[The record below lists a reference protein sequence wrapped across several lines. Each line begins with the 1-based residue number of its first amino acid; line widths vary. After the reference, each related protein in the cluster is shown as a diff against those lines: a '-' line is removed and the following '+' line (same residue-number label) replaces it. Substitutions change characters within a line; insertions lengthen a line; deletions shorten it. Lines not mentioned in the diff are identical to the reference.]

1 VTTIGAVAV
10 ELYGLPLEQFTAA
23 RDARTKELR
32 REGDRTVAA
41 QVPRLPKPSVAAW
54 AVDLLVRHERDLV
67 EQLVELG
74 AALREAQGTL
84 AGEQL
89 RELDRERRRL
99 LTAIGQQA
107 RALAEAQGQRLS
119 DSVLGQV
126 QATVHAAMA
135 DPAAAAAVRS
145 GVLTTSL
152 ETSGF
157 GPVDVDG
164 AVAVIGAAPLPHT
177 RRAAADTGPRSAE
190 DSGVDGARDARNEGA
205 SGTGAGR
212 AEQREE
218 EGRRRQE
225 ERRAAEL
232 AEARADLAEAERLDG
247 RAAGQAAT
255 AHRAVQELDERRAA
269 LAERAERLRHEL
281 QALQD
286 EDDELA
292 ARLTEAREALR
303 QAANASRSA
312 GRAAEHARARVER
325 LER

>member
-1 VTTIGAVAV
+1 MTTTGAVAV
-10 ELYGLPLEQFTAA
+10 ELYGLPLERFTAA
-23 RDARTKELR
+23 RDARAKELR

-41 QVPRLPKPSVAAW
+41 QVARLPKPSVAAW

-74 AALREAQGTL
+74 AALREAQETL

-107 RALAEAQGQRLS
+107 RALAEAQGQHLS

-164 AVAVIGAAPLPHT
+164 AVAVVGAAPLPHT
-177 RRAAADTGPRSAE
+177 RRTGP
-190 DSGVDGARDARNEGA
+190 D
-205 SGTGAGR
+205 TGAGSGM
-212 AEQREE
+212 EREE
-218 EGRRRQE
+218 EPHRRRE
-225 ERRAAEL
+225 ERRDAEL
-232 AEARADLAEAERLDG
+232 AEARADLAEAERLDR
-247 RAAGQAAT
+247 RAAEEAAG

-281 QALQD
+281 QAVQD
-286 EDDELA
+286 ENDELA
-292 ARLTEAREALR
+292 VRLTEAREALR

-312 GRAAEHARARVER
+312 GRASERARARVER

>member
-1 VTTIGAVAV
+1 MTTTGAVAV
-10 ELYGLPLEQFTAA
+10 ELYGLPLGEFTAA
-23 RDARTKELR
+23 RDERAKELR

-41 QVPRLPKPSVAAW
+41 QVARLPKPSVAAW
-54 AVDLLVRHERDLV
+54 AVDLLVRHERELV

-74 AALREAQGTL
+74 AALREAQETL

-107 RALAEAQGQRLS
+107 RALAVGQGRHLS

-126 QATVHAAMA
+126 QATAQAAMA

-145 GVLTTSL
+145 GVLTRSL

-164 AVAVIGAAPLPHT
+164 AVAVEGAASLPHT
-177 RRAAADTGPRSAE
+177 ARAAADA
-190 DSGVDGARDARNEGA
+190 DARR
-205 SGTGAGR
+205 GT
-212 AEQREE
+212 EREE
-218 EGRRRQE
+218 EPHRRQDA
-225 ERRAAEL
+225 RRDAEL
-232 AEARADLAEAERLDG
+232 SAARADLAHAEQLDRRAAERD
-247 RAAGQAAT
+247 AAAR
-255 AHRAVQELDERRAA
+255 RAVQELDERRAA
-269 LAERAERLRHEL
+269 LARRAETLRREL

-286 EDDELA
+286 ENDELVV
-292 ARLTEAREALR
+292 RLTEAREALR
-303 QAANASRSA
+303 ETTSALRSA
-312 GRAAEHARARVER
+312 GRASERARVRVER

>member
-1 VTTIGAVAV
+1 MTTTGAVAV

-23 RDARTKELR
+23 RDAHAKELR

-41 QVPRLPKPSVAAW
+41 QVSRLPKPSVAAW

-67 EQLVELG
+67 EQLVEVG
-74 AALREAQGTL
+74 AALREAQETL

-107 RALAEAQGQRLS
+107 RALAEAQGQHLS

-164 AVAVIGAAPLPHT
+164 AVAVVGAAPLPHT
-177 RRAAADTGPRSAE
+177 RRAAADTELAT
-190 DSGVDGARDARNEGA
+190 A
-205 SGTGAGR
+205 GAGR
-212 AEQREE
+212 SEQRQEAAA
-218 EGRRRQE
+218 RHRE
-225 ERRAAEL
+225 ERRGAEL
-232 AEARADLAEAERLDG
+232 SEARADLAEAEQLDR
-247 RAAGQAAT
+247 RAAEQAAT

-269 LAERAERLRHEL
+269 LAERAEALRHEL
-281 QALQD
+281 QALQAEND
-286 EDDELA
+286 ALA
-292 ARLTEAREALR
+292 ARLAGAREALR
-303 QAANASRSA
+303 EAANASRSA
-312 GRAAEHARARVER
+312 GRASQRARARVER
-325 LER
+325 LEHEGAQARPS